1 MIQII
6 IEIKSCR
13 DNYLDLEHPRN
24 QVKWVKRFLKNIKE
38 KNQKDNPYIN
48 TITHTEIIKTVSPV
62 VVEAFEVFSIKYG
75 LEKNIS
81 FILNN
86 QEISYSNLP
95 IIYNDLGDPYDEIDE
110 VRAENLF
117 NHRYGD

>member
-1 MIQII
+1 MIRII

-38 KNQKDNPYIN
+38 KNQKDNSSI
-48 TITHTEIIKTVSPV
+48 IIKTVSPV

-75 LEKNIS
+75 LQDNIT

>member
-13 DNYLDLEHPRN
+13 DNYLDLKHPRN

-38 KNQKDNPYIN
+38 KNQKDNLYID
-48 TITHTEIIKTVSPV
+48 TITHTEIIKTISPV
-62 VVEAFEVFSIKYG
+62 VIEAFEVFSIKYG
-75 LEKNIS
+75 LQDNIT

-117 NHRYGD
+117 NNRYGD

>member
-38 KNQKDNPYIN
+38 KNQKDNPYID